1 MLLEEKTGYPT
12 IDKPW
17 LKYYSQ
23 EAIESAPFK
32 GTVFQNIYLSNK
44 LYVSGMSQFIT
55 MSMISTMR

>member
-44 LYVSGMSQFIT
+44 LYFLHI
-55 MSMISTMR
+55 RRPNEK